1 MKKLKVVMLVLDIL
15 MFIVCIVAIV
25 ESIINKNYSK
35 IIWVINTLLWV
46 SIAMMRNDYLGLR
59 D

>member
-1 MKKLKVVMLVLDIL
+1 MKKTKVVMLVLDIL
-15 MFIVCIVAIV
+15 MFLICAGAIV
-25 ESIINKNYSK
+25 EGLVNKDYSK
-35 IIWVINTLLWV
+35 LTWIVNTLLWV

>member
-1 MKKLKVVMLVLDIL
+1 MKKSKAVILVLDIL
-15 MFIVCIVAIV
+15 MLLVCIVAII
-25 ESIINKNYSK
+25 ESVINKNYSNT
-35 IIWVINTLLWV
+35 IWIVNTLLWV